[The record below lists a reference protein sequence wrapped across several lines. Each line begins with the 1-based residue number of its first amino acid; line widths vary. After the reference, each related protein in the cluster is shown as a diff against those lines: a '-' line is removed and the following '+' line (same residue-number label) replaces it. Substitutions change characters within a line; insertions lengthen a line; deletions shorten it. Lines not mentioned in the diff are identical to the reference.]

1 MKFIAVV
8 LSVLLPWG
16 VAGAH
21 SVKVLRCAF
30 LHANDTGTPYRG
42 DQIQS
47 LSVHQNSSGYYIK
60 ETKFGRGTRTY
71 DLQEVNSSQ
80 RNGSMNTAYVTRGLY
95 TANITSV
102 DGVAKSGML
111 TLRGRYNSFCKGT
124 HNSYSEE
131 GPVPTAGAL
140 SNGTF

>member
-1 MKFIAVV
+1 MKLIAVI

-16 VAGAH
+16 VAEAH

-42 DQIQS
+42 DQIHN

-71 DLQEVNSSQ
+71 DLHEVSSSQ
-80 RNGSMNTAYVTRGLY
+80 RNGSVNSAYVTRGPY
-95 TANITSV
+95 TATFASV
-102 DGVAKSGML
+102 DGVLKSGML

-124 HNSYSEE
+124 NNSYSEE
-131 GPVPTAGAL
+131 EPVPTTDSL
-140 SNGTF
+140 